1 MHSESQARML
11 ALLGEEKTKMLE
23 DAHVVVVGIGG
34 VGGSCALALA
44 RAFVGRITVI
54 DADVVEPSNI
64 NRQALAFES
73 TVGKDKVE
81 VFKTMAMD
89 INPSCRVDYRKVFL
103 TRENLDE
110 VMNTID
116 EIDYI
121 IDAIDTMS
129 AKVALIK
136 WAKQN
141 NINIVC
147 AMGAARHFDPT
158 KLEFADIYKTSNCSV
173 SKVIRKECRK
183 AHIDSL
189 EVLYSSEIPVQGAQ
203 ADVLGSISYL
213 PPVMGEMLAGY
224 VICKVT
230 QIKW

>member
-1 MHSESQARML
+1 MHSESKARML
-11 ALLGEEKTKMLE
+11 ALLGEEKTQKLE

-44 RAFVGRITVI
+44 RAFTGRITVI

-73 TVGKDKVE
+73 TVGQDKVE
-81 VFKTMAMD
+81 VFKRMAAD
-89 INPSCRVDYRKVFL
+89 INPECKVDFRKVFL
-103 TRENLDE
+103 TREN
-110 VMNTID
+110 TD
-116 EIDYI
+116 EIMSGIDDIDYV

-129 AKVALIK
+129 AKIALIQ
-136 WAKQN
+136 WAKEHN
-141 NINIVC
+141 TPIVC

-158 KLEFADIYKTSNCSV
+158 CLEFADIYDTKNCSV

-183 AHIDSL
+183 AGIDSL
-189 EVLYSSEIPVQGAQ
+189 EVLYSSEIPSKGAQ
-203 ADVLGSISYL
+203 TEVLGSISYL

-224 VICKVT
+224 VICK
-230 QIKW
+230 IADIEW